1 MNLTKEC
8 IDTLI
13 SLYSTDMK
21 NQIIH
26 LLGNYF
32 KYMSYNNLNPI
43 DYGIWLYNYE
53 TNSNSISETIQ
64 NLLDNTLK
72 EFEQQTKILTKSLVQ
87 LFAYGI
93 VYLFPNVEDRFKF
106 ISNRAID
113 SNNVIFLN
121 IFLDEIIKSPHLH
134 ILLFEIQDD
143 KIILSE
149 NYVDCLSMLFDS
161 YNKSEAIEE
170 KGKERIIESMKIR
183 FSKFLLKLQQIL
195 LSYCNDLNDIN
206 EKEKILSNYF
216 NIILNN
222 LENVKIYNINN
233 QNITNK
239 HFYIPI
245 VLELCDYL
253 CSYIKSNDYKCNICS
268 NEMIE
273 KLMNFIIKYD
283 NEINKVEENIV
294 YKTYI

>member
-1 MNLTKEC
+1 
-8 IDTLI
+8 
-13 SLYSTDMK
+13 MK

-32 KYMSYNNLNPI
+32 KYISYNNLNPI
-43 DYGIWLYNYE
+43 DYGFWFYNYE
-53 TNSNSISETIQ
+53 TNSNYVSEAIQ

-93 VYLFPNVEDRFKF
+93 VYLFPNVEDRIKF
-106 ISNRAID
+106 ISNRSID
-113 SNNVIFLN
+113 SKNVIFLN

-134 ILLFEIQDD
+134 LLLFVIEDD
-143 KIILSE
+143 KIILSG
-149 NYVDCLSMLFDS
+149 NYVEYLNILFDS
-161 YNKSEAIEE
+161 YNKSIEI
-170 KGKERIIESMKIR
+170 KYDAKEVITELMKIR

-195 LSYCNDLNDIN
+195 LSYCNDLNDTN
-206 EKEKILSNYF
+206 KKEEILSNYF

-222 LENVKIYNINN
+222 LENVKIYNEINH
-233 QNITNK
+233 NITNN

-245 VLELCDYL
+245 LLELCDYL
-253 CSYIKSNDYKCNICS
+253 CRYIKNNDSICNICN

-273 KLMNFIIKYD
+273 KLMNFIIDYD
-283 NEINKVEENIV
+283 NEINKREKNIV
-294 YKTYI
+294 YKTYIFIYII